1 MRKFIYTTTLN
12 ELIKN
17 YYLGWELV
25 LIYSL
30 ILIMLNLFCS
40 FTNTVFHLNGFFYL
54 LSYIPVSDL
63 VQRQHCHP
71 FSAHISAVQIALT
84 GPYKSPL
91 ILSRLLLLPFLE
103 GGWLEVC

>member
-1 MRKFIYTTTLN
+1 MGKFIYTTTLN

-30 ILIMLNLFCS
+30 ILLTLNLFCS
-40 FTNTVFHLNGFFYL
+40 FTDTVFHLNGFCYL

-71 FSAHISAVQIALT
+71 FSALNSAVQIALT
-84 GPYKSPL
+84 GPY
-91 ILSRLLLLPFLE
+91 
-103 GGWLEVC
+103 